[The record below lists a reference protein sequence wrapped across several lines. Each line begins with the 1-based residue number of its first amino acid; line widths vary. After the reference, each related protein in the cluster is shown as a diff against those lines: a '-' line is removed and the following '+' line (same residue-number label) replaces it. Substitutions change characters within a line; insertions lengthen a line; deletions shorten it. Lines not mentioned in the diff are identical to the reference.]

1 MSSSITRQN
10 IQQNQD
16 NYTLDLNSQ
25 PSIFK
30 NGVFTKVLDSPKE
43 NKEDFRTCTIICTY
57 KYCVTA

>member
-1 MSSSITRQN
+1 MSSSITWQN

-25 PSIFK
+25 LSIFK
-30 NGVFTKVLDSPKE
+30 KGFFTKVLDSSKE

-57 KYCVTA
+57 KHCK

>member
-25 PSIFK
+25 PFIFK
-30 NGVFTKVLDSPKE
+30 KGFFTKVLDSLKE
-43 NKEDFRTCTIICTY
+43 NKEDFRTCTITCTY
-57 KYCVTA
+57 KHCK